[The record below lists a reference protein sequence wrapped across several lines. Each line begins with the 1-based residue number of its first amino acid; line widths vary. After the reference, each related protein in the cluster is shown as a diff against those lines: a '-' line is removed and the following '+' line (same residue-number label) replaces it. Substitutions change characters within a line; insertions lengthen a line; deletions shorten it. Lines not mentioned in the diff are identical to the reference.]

1 MVRPE
6 GLCFGR
12 DTDFALSG
20 VVGKLYDAPLY
31 LYGMGDSALA
41 RFSRS
46 ELPGRRFFIVQQR
59 NLYLVLQREDFEK
72 LAYARRRVSLQF
84 SLSA

>member
-1 MVRPE
+1 MVRPK
-6 GLCFGR
+6 GLCFGW

-41 RFSRS
+41 RLVSR
-46 ELPGRRFFIVQQR
+46 
-59 NLYLVLQREDFEK
+59 NC
-72 LAYARRRVSLQF
+72 LAGAFLFAQHWTAKFRKAFMLASQIA
-84 SLSA
+84 SA